1 MKTTT
6 WPEIW
11 PRQRLTAAEAA
22 HSTAVEELRR
32 AERALSRIDQE
43 PSARCVAIQEEIDE
57 LSGRYWQ
64 QEEIHEGRRIYR
76 NTSHEERDLIDSR
89 REQLEQALSTA
100 EMEHENTRPTRL
112 AALKEEVV
120 RLTAALGEARGELE
134 YVKPRVEMAHSY
146 DAPGPIYSFRTLS
159 EAARALCPV
168 RIDKNPLGETYAH
181 VEGVRIRITGD
192 ASLASIPPSSL
203 SWALNSNPSI
213 GVVPPPAIKIDVRV
227 VYIEEKDEIYVR
239 EGCDELEVYL
249 QLSAYQ
255 QHMTKLTESV
265 LDSYARVFGSIYRVL
280 RPFVDELRELKFI
293 DISDEKPLPL
303 LGEVVRDTCRKI
315 AADTADH
322 PKFLHGQRR
331 LQELQIDELIG
342 AYWKPFIN
350 GPWDAGITGSYALL
364 KHRCGRGETP
374 NVFAFETHGHF
385 GFRVRTPDHDWII
398 GEIYCPPEHFSPS
411 EAPDPAMLTNLGST
425 GDAWLAELG
434 PVKFCIRKAT
444 SRT

>member
-1 MKTTT
+1 MKTIT

-11 PRQRLTAAEAA
+11 PHQRLTAAKAA
-22 HSTAVEELRR
+22 HSTALEALRQ
-32 AERALSRIDQE
+32 AERALGRINQE

-64 QEEIHEGRRIYR
+64 QEEIHEGRRNYR

-89 REQLEQALSTA
+89 REQLEHALSAA
-100 EMEHENTRPTRL
+100 EMEHEDTRPARL
-112 AALKEEVV
+112 AALEEEVV
-120 RLTAALGEARGELE
+120 RVTAALGEARDELE
-134 YVKPRVEMAHSY
+134 YIKPRVEMAQSY
-146 DAPGPIYSFRTLS
+146 DAPGPIYFFRTLS

-168 RIDKNPLGETYAH
+168 RIEKNPLGETYAH

-203 SWALNSNPSI
+203 SWIPKSDQHGETAPEMQI
-213 GVVPPPAIKIDVRV
+213 HAHV
-227 VYIEEKDEIYVR
+227 VYIADGDEVLVR
-239 EGCDELEVYL
+239 RNGVRNGVFVKEYARFFDSLDAALQPFVSELRGL
-249 QLSAYQ
+249 
-255 QHMTKLTESV
+255 ESV
-265 LDSYARVFGSIYRVL
+265 
-280 RPFVDELRELKFI
+280 E
-293 DISDEKPLPL
+293 ISDTKELPV
-303 LGEVVRDTCRKI
+303 LGELIRDTCQKI
-315 AADTADH
+315 ADDTAGQ

-331 LQELQIDELIG
+331 LQEWQIDELIG

-398 GEIYCPPEHFSPS
+398 GEIYCPPEHFSPTKT
-411 EAPDPAMLTNLGST
+411 PDPAMLTNLDSP

>member
-1 MKTTT
+1 MKTIT

-11 PRQRLTAAEAA
+11 PHQRLTAAKAA
-22 HSTAVEELRR
+22 HSTALEALRQ
-32 AERALSRIDQE
+32 AERALGRIDQE

-64 QEEIHEGRRIYR
+64 QEEIHEGRRSCR
-76 NTSHEERDLIDSR
+76 NTSHEERDLIDSKC
-89 REQLEQALSTA
+89 EQLEQALSAA
-100 EMEHENTRPTRL
+100 EMEHENTRPARL

-134 YVKPRVEMAHSY
+134 YIKPRVEMAHSY
-146 DAPGPIYSFRTLS
+146 GAPGPICSFRTLS

-192 ASLASIPPSSL
+192 ASLGSIPPSSL
-203 SWALNSNPSI
+203 SWVPKSNQQGEVSRAPEMQI
-213 GVVPPPAIKIDVRV
+213 HARV
-227 VYIEEKDEIYVR
+227 VYIVDGDEVLIRRNGVR
-239 EGCDELEVYL
+239 YGVIAEQYAGFFYSLDAALQPFVSELCGL
-249 QLSAYQ
+249 
-255 QHMTKLTESV
+255 ESV
-265 LDSYARVFGSIYRVL
+265 
-280 RPFVDELRELKFI
+280 
-293 DISDEKPLPL
+293 DISDTKELPV
-303 LGEVVRDTCRKI
+303 LGELIRDTCRKI
-315 AADTADH
+315 AVDTAGQ
-322 PKFLHGQRR
+322 PKFLNGQRR
-331 LQELQIDELIG
+331 LQEWQIDELIG

-398 GEIYCPPEHFSPS
+398 GEIYCPPEHFSPTKT
-411 EAPDPAMLTNLGST
+411 PDPAMLTNLDSP

-434 PVKFCIRKAT
+434 PVKFCIRKAA

>member
-6 WPEIW
+6 WREIW
-11 PRQRLTAAEAA
+11 PHHRLISAENAYSCATEALRQ
-22 HSTAVEELRR
+22 
-32 AERALSRIDQE
+32 AERALHRIDQE

-64 QEEIHEGRRIYR
+64 QEEVHEGRRSYR
-76 NTSHEERDLIDSR
+76 NTSHEERDLIDSK
-89 REQLEQALSTA
+89 REQLEQALSNA
-100 EMEHENTRPTRL
+100 EMEHENARPARL
-112 AALKEEVV
+112 AALEEDVV
-120 RLTAALGEARGELE
+120 RLAAALDEARSELA
-134 YVKPRVEMAHSY
+134 YIKPRVEMAYSY
-146 DAPGPIYSFRTLS
+146 GATGQIYSFRTLS

-192 ASLASIPPSSL
+192 ASLASIPPSCL
-203 SWALNSNPSI
+203 SWIPKSNKQGESAPEMQI
-213 GVVPPPAIKIDVRV
+213 QAHV
-227 VYIEEKDEIYVR
+227 VYIADGDEVFVR
-239 EGCDELEVYL
+239 RNGVLNDAIVKEYARFFDSLDAALQPFVSELL
-249 QLSAYQ
+249 GL
-255 QHMTKLTESV
+255 ESV
-265 LDSYARVFGSIYRVL
+265 
-280 RPFVDELRELKFI
+280 
-293 DISDEKPLPL
+293 DISDTKELPV
-303 LGEVVRDTCRKI
+303 LGELIRDTCRKI
-315 AADTADH
+315 AEDTAGQ

-331 LQELQIDELIG
+331 LQEWQIDGLIG

-374 NVFAFETHGHF
+374 NVYAFDTHGHF

-398 GEIYCPPEHFSPS
+398 GEIYCPPERFSPT
-411 EAPDPAMLTNLGST
+411 ETPDPAMLNNLDSP

>member
-43 PSARCVAIQEEIDE
+43 PSARCVAIQEEIDK

-64 QEEIHEGRRIYR
+64 QEEIHEGRRSYR

-146 DAPGPIYSFRTLS
+146 DAPGPICSFRTLS

-203 SWALNSNPSI
+203 SWVPKSNQQGEVSRAPEMQI
-213 GVVPPPAIKIDVRV
+213 HARV
-227 VYIEEKDEIYVR
+227 VYIVDGDEVLIRRNGVR
-239 EGCDELEVYL
+239 YGVITEQYAGFFDSLDAALQPFVSELRGL
-249 QLSAYQ
+249 
-255 QHMTKLTESV
+255 ESV
-265 LDSYARVFGSIYRVL
+265 
-280 RPFVDELRELKFI
+280 
-293 DISDEKPLPL
+293 DISDTKELPV
-303 LGEVVRDTCRKI
+303 LGELIRDTCRKI
-315 AADTADH
+315 ADDTAGQ
-322 PKFLHGQRR
+322 PKFLNGQRR
-331 LQELQIDELIG
+331 LQEWQIDELIG

-350 GPWDAGITGSYALL
+350 GPWDAAITGSYALL

-398 GEIYCPPEHFSPS
+398 GEIYCPPEHFSPTKT
-411 EAPDPAMLTNLGST
+411 PDPAMLTNLDSP

-434 PVKFCIRKAT
+434 PVKFCIRKAA

>member
-1 MKTTT
+1 MKTIT

-22 HSTAVEELRR
+22 LSTAVAELRQ

-64 QEEIHEGRRIYR
+64 QEEIHEGRRSYR
-76 NTSHEERDLIDSR
+76 NTSHEERGLIDSK
-89 REQLEQALSTA
+89 REQLEQALSAA
-100 EMEHENTRPTRL
+100 EMEHEDSRPARL

-120 RLTAALGEARGELE
+120 RLTAALGEARGELA
-134 YVKPRVEMAHSY
+134 YIKPRVEMAYSY
-146 DAPGPIYSFRTLS
+146 DAPGPIYSFRTLR

-168 RIDKNPLGETYAH
+168 RIDKNPLGETYAY
-181 VEGVRIRITGD
+181 VEGVRIRISGD

-203 SWALNSNPSI
+203 SW
-213 GVVPPPAIKIDVRV
+213 VPKPDQHGETSHAPEMQIHAHV
-227 VYIEEKDEIYVR
+227 VYIEDDDEVLVR
-239 EGCDELEVYL
+239 RNGVRNGVIVEEYARFFGSLDAALQPFVSELRGL
-249 QLSAYQ
+249 
-255 QHMTKLTESV
+255 ESV
-265 LDSYARVFGSIYRVL
+265 
-280 RPFVDELRELKFI
+280 
-293 DISDEKPLPL
+293 DISDTKELPV
-303 LGEVVRDTCRKI
+303 LGELIRDACRKI
-315 AADTADH
+315 AGDTAGQ
-322 PKFLHGQRR
+322 PKFLQGQRR
-331 LQELQIDELIG
+331 LQEWQIDELIG

-350 GPWDAGITGSYALL
+350 APWDAGITGSYALL

-374 NVFAFETHGHF
+374 NVFAFDTHGHF

-398 GEIYCPPEHFSPS
+398 GEIYCPPEHFSPP
-411 EAPDPAMLTNLGST
+411 ETPDPAMLTNLDSP

-434 PVKFCIRKAT
+434 PVKFCIRKAA

>member
-1 MKTTT
+1 MKTIT

-22 HSTAVEELRR
+22 LSTAVEELRQ

-57 LSGRYWQ
+57 LSERYWQ
-64 QEEIHEGRRIYR
+64 QEEIHEGRRSYR
-76 NTSHEERDLIDSR
+76 NTSHEERDLIDSK
-89 REQLEQALSTA
+89 REQLEQALSAA
-100 EMEHENTRPTRL
+100 EMEHENTRPARL
-112 AALKEEVV
+112 AALEEEVL
-120 RLTAALGEARGELE
+120 RLTAALGEARGELA
-134 YVKPRVEMAHSY
+134 YIKPRVEMAYSY
-146 DAPGPIYSFRTLS
+146 DAPGPIYSFRTLR

-181 VEGVRIRITGD
+181 VEGARIRITGD
-192 ASLASIPPSSL
+192 ASLGSIPPSSL
-203 SWALNSNPSI
+203 SWVPKSNQQGEVSRAPEMQI
-213 GVVPPPAIKIDVRV
+213 HARV
-227 VYIEEKDEIYVR
+227 VYIVDGDEVLIRRNGVR
-239 EGCDELEVYL
+239 YGVIAEQYAGFFDSLDAALQPFVSELRGL
-249 QLSAYQ
+249 
-255 QHMTKLTESV
+255 ESV
-265 LDSYARVFGSIYRVL
+265 
-280 RPFVDELRELKFI
+280 E
-293 DISDEKPLPL
+293 ISDTKELPV
-303 LGEVVRDTCRKI
+303 LGELIRDTCQKI
-315 AADTADH
+315 ADDTAGQ

-331 LQELQIDELIG
+331 LQEWQIDELIG

-398 GEIYCPPEHFSPS
+398 GEIYCPPEHFSPTKT
-411 EAPDPAMLTNLGST
+411 PDPAMLTNLDSP

>member
-1 MKTTT
+1 METIT

-22 HSTAVEELRR
+22 HSTAVEELRQ

-64 QEEIHEGRRIYR
+64 QEEIHEGRRSYR

-89 REQLEQALSTA
+89 REQLEQSLFVA
-100 EMEHENTRPTRL
+100 EMEHEDTRPARL

-120 RLTAALGEARGELE
+120 RLTAALGEARGVLQ

-146 DAPGPIYSFRTLS
+146 DAPGPIYSFRTRS

-168 RIDKNPLGETYAH
+168 RIEKNPLGETYAH

-192 ASLASIPPSSL
+192 TSLASIPPSSL
-203 SWALNSNPSI
+203 SWVPKSNQQGEASRAPEMQIHAS
-213 GVVPPPAIKIDVRV
+213 V
-227 VYIEEKDEIYVR
+227 VYIVDGDEVLIRRNAVR
-239 EGCDELEVYL
+239 NGLIVEQYNGFFYSLDAAL
-249 QLSAYQ
+249 Q
-255 QHMTKLTESV
+255 
-265 LDSYARVFGSIYRVL
+265 
-280 RPFVDELRELKFI
+280 PFVSELRALEI
-293 DISDEKPLPL
+293 VDISDRKKLPV
-303 LGEVVRDTCRKI
+303 LGELIRDACRKI
-315 AADTADH
+315 ADDTAGQ

-331 LQELQIDELIG
+331 LQEWQIDDLIG

-350 GPWDAGITGSYALL
+350 ASWDAGVTGSYALL

-374 NVFAFETHGHF
+374 NVFAFDTHGHF

-398 GEIYCPPEHFSPS
+398 GEIYCPPERFSPT
-411 EAPDPAMLTNLGST
+411 ETPDPAMLTNLDSH